1 MHEKILEKKMQSHNK
16 VCKNEIYLTRLL
28 EIFET
33 NITNEGLNGF
43 YRTIINKITIKDKNI
58 IDIEW
63 K

>member
-1 MHEKILEKKMQSHNK
+1 MQSHNK